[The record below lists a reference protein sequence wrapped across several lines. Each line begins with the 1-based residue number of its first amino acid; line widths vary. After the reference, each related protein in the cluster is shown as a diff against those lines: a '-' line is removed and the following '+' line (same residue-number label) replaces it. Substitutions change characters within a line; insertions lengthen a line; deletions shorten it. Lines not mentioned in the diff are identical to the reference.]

1 MPELLLPRP
10 LTFLHLLG
18 KLVML
23 KECQHIHLWFLLQE
37 GLHSHS
43 STTQA
48 EVEVPKPEDLIK
60 PGSDIPWVHGRIQWC
75 WPSLICY
82 DLLTNR
88 WALG

>member
-1 MPELLLPRP
+1 MPEVLLPRP

-18 KLVML
+18 ELVML
-23 KECQHIHLWFLLQE
+23 QECQHIHLWVLLQE

-60 PGSDIPWVHGRIQWC
+60 PGSDIPWAHVGEYIGAGLPLPAAIC
-75 WPSLICY
+75 WQMDGL
-82 DLLTNR
+82 
-88 WALG
+88 